1 MFLHNNHTYD
11 LVKLLKNK
19 RAIKNK
25 QVYGLK
31 TQEYNAQPQYKTRL
45 VVKEFSQKKGVDFEK
60 IFSPMVKLSSIWVVV
75 GIAANLN
82 LETE

>member
-1 MFLHNNHTYD
+1 M
-11 LVKLLKNK
+11 
-19 RAIKNK
+19 
-25 QVYGLK
+25 K

-60 IFSPMVKLSSIWVVV
+60 IFSPMIKLSSIWVVV